1 MLLANASFENY
12 KASTSAHTIG
22 VESIRISVGQR
33 TSSSKRS
40 SSGVAVAVVLSTRAV
55 HSGSVSLL
63 VKDGGSL
70 ILLVA
75 RARKSGELVE
85 EQRAVRD
92 VVVRWESVGEDVG
105 LAGTV
110 DVGAIGTGLTA
121 GGRGAVRGDSAEACS
136 NGATGRR
143 GGSLEVLLELRCR
156 ARSSG
161 GGSSSGQ
168 SVAVAESSAD
178 RGQASAGAV
187 ALDGGAL
194 GKGLQGSI
202 DLGGLCGVD
211 VDRKLVAG
219 VGKDSTGE
227 SGGVGLCVLNDTL
240 GEHIVLAALGEV
252 VELRKFDLDLDGL
265 ASSNRL
271 EGVLGEGAGSHA
283 LEQAKEIGL
292 GGWDVS
298 ASIRVVRSMAT
309 RCHKPVHEI
318 S

>member
-178 RGQASAGAV
+178 RGP
-187 ALDGGAL
+187 L